1 MRSELM
7 DKLTMRFPFLPAYL
21 EIENGWYDLIHELCE
36 EIEKR
41 LYNKK
46 HDFNVEQVKQKYG
59 SLSFYTNIYEDNN
72 LYNNL
77 IELIDYYEEKSKT
90 VCEFC
95 GSDGKRFCQNYWIN
109 IICEKCSAIRDK
121 KRIDIN
127 NAYDNLA

>member
-1 MRSELM
+1 MRSELI
-7 DKLTMRFPFLPAYL
+7 DKLTTKFPFLPAYL
-21 EIENGWYDLIHELCE
+21 EIEDGWYDLIHELCE

-77 IELIDYYEEKSKT
+77 IELIDCYEEKSKT

-95 GSDGKRFCQNYWIN
+95 GKEDKIIWMNHWAN
-109 IICEKCSAIRDK
+109 AICEKCSVIIGK
-121 KRIDIN
+121 K
-127 NAYDNLA
+127 LQ

>member
-1 MRSELM
+1 MRSELI
-7 DKLTMRFPFLPAYL
+7 DKLTTKFPFLPAYL
-21 EIENGWYDLIHELCE
+21 EIEDGWYDLIHELCE

-59 SLSFYTNIYEDNN
+59 FLRFYTNIYEDNN

-77 IELIDYYEEKSKT
+77 IELIDFYEEKSKT

-95 GSDGKRFCQNYWIN
+95 GCDGKRSCQNYWVN
-109 IICEKCSAIRDK
+109 IICEKCSIIRNK
-121 KRIDIN
+121 KS
-127 NAYDNLA
+127 L